1 MVSKTSI
8 RWFRTVVVMPTV
20 IEASDDGAAAHDL
33 VTRADPDAMSLVR
46 LIDEPSAPLLLR
58 DLYAGGDPGPIV
70 GALAQV
76 PELCDV
82 ALPFV
87 GASLGPSS
95 VSFRHKEIAILR
107 TSANLACRFCI
118 DAHTVVA
125 FESGLSFAEV
135 MALRECPTP
144 SDVFHDSTEQA
155 LIAWIDA
162 LSTQRGLIA
171 DDVSAA
177 ARDALGE
184 HRLVEL
190 TVTVGATMLLNRF
203 ASGLRL
209 PTSDATLT
217 ALAELG
223 FESYRAQTYQTA
235 AGVTVGRR
243 VS

>member
-1 MVSKTSI
+1 
-8 RWFRTVVVMPTV
+8 MPSV
-20 IEASDDGAAAHDL
+20 ITHDDVTATPDDTPITLGAS
-33 VTRADPDAMSLVR
+33 SLVR
-46 LIDEPSAPLLLR
+46 LVDERSAPLLVR
-58 DLYAGGDPGPIV
+58 DLYASGDPGPIV

-76 PELCDV
+76 PELCEV
-82 ALPFV
+82 TLPFV

-144 SDVFHDSTEQA
+144 AEVFDDPAEQA
-155 LIAWIDA
+155 LLAWIDA
-162 LSTQRGLIA
+162 MSTQRGFIA
-171 DDVSAA
+171 DDVAAA

-190 TVTVGATMLLNRF
+190 SVTVGATMLLNRL

-217 ALAELG
+217 ELSELG
-223 FESYRAQTYQTA
+223 FESYRARTYQTT
-235 AGVTVGRR
+235 AGVIVGG
-243 VS
+243 SAS